1 MEATEGNAGR
11 DVASDSSLRARMSTA
26 IRAVV
31 VPSRYPGSV
40 RRSVGQMISRLAERQ
55 MLVLPWSG
63 SRSGGGDAAQVAS
76 DLRMLLFAEG
86 DADDG
91 AYERLEN
98 QVEAQGHLFE
108 CAPGVVSVIAAAVA
122 DGTIPPANLAPTLDL
137 LGRIVAVVARYRLVL
152 PDTGRHCRGR
162 RRQGGARHVAGV
174 FPGWNRTAYRLGC
187 T

>member
-1 MEATEGNAGR
+1 MT
-11 DVASDSSLRARMSTA
+11 
-26 IRAVV
+26 
-31 VPSRYPGSV
+31 
-40 RRSVGQMISRLAERQ
+40 SRLAERQ
-55 MLVLPWSG
+55 FLVVPWSG
-63 SRSGGGDAAQVAS
+63 LRSGGGDAAQVGS

-137 LGRIVAVVARYRLVL
+137 LGRIVAGHSAPSETEWGLGDLREKCHAEAMKSYWALMRVACERDSFNAWRVAEAVL
-152 PDTGRHCRGR
+152 QALDSDRVNNFLRH
-162 RRQGGARHVAGV
+162 
-174 FPGWNRTAYRLGC
+174 RT
-187 T
+187 